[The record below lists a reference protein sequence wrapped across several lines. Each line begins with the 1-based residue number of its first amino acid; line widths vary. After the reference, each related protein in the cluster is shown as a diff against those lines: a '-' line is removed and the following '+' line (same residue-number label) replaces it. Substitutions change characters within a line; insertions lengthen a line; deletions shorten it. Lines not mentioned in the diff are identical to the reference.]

1 MKKCQINRAAWWC
14 STHGCELNEKG
25 ECAKIKKRDPR
36 VLPEP
41 GDRVARVIINRN
53 GVTGIFQRI
62 VLKTCG
68 DLVIYTRRRENRPC
82 KAHLIDWRRWCKSAV
97 VQFPPLPPRRTRMLS
112 VPSALLAKL
121 VQSLTDANMLLADTA
136 SPSEAHTHEIR
147 QELVTE
153 IRRLYFPKVPRN
165 QPFV

>member
-1 MKKCQINRAAWWC
+1 MKCQINRAIWRC
-14 STHGCELNEKG
+14 STHDCELNEKG

-41 GDRVARVIINRN
+41 GDRVARVITNRN

-82 KAHLIDWRRWCKSAV
+82 KAHLIDWRRWCKQATIV
-97 VQFPPLPPRRTRMLS
+97 TADWPKPRRMEMISIPR
-112 VPSALLAKL
+112 ALLAQL

-136 SPSEAHTHEIR
+136 SPREAHTHEIR